1 MVTKKGLAKLC
12 VRSTLLGVLACTA
25 MMGIETAP
33 AGAQALKSYDSSK
46 PGFWKNPPPDWFLGD
61 ETAAQKGLAPP
72 AGPATPT
79 PLAELEANLKAIK
92 LPPGF
97 KIEVYASGL
106 PEARQM
112 AWGANGTL
120 FVGSFGA
127 TNVYAVT
134 DKGGKREVKTILK
147 GLTMP
152 TGLAFRDGAL
162 YVIAI
167 DKLLRY
173 DNAEANLDHMPNPVV
188 VYDDMP
194 PYVAHG
200 WKYLVTDK
208 NGAMYLPF
216 GPPFNIGIPP
226 TSVSQIRR
234 VNSTTGQAEI
244 VALGVRNSVGGDIDP
259 RSGDYWFT
267 ENARDWVSDDL
278 PSDKLNHISK
288 MGQHFGYPY
297 CHQGDLPDPKFAMGH
312 ACSEFTAPV
321 VNLGAHVAPLGMKF
335 YTGSQFPAEYKNNIF
350 IALHGSWNRHQYQ
363 GARIERVIVDADGK
377 NAKQEV
383 FATGWLTGQRD
394 YSGRPDD
401 ILLAPDGSL
410 MVSDDWAGAIYRISY
425 AK

>member
-1 MVTKKGLAKLC
+1 MAKKRHLMKIACSIGILAGLGGA
-12 VRSTLLGVLACTA
+12 V
-25 MMGIETAP
+25 
-33 AGAQALKSYDSSK
+33 AQAQDLKSYDSSK
-46 PGFWKNPPPDWFLGD
+46 PSFWKNPPADWFLGD
-61 ETAAQKGLAPP
+61 ETTAMKGLAPSV
-72 AGPATPT
+72 GPATPT
-79 PLAELEANLKAIK
+79 SLAELQANMKNIK

-112 AWGANGTL
+112 AWGDNGTL

-134 DKGGKREVKTILK
+134 NVDGKRTVKTILK

-152 TGLAFRDGAL
+152 TGLAFKDGAL
-162 YVIAI
+162 YVVAI

-173 DNAEANLDHMPNPVV
+173 DNAEANLDHMPTPVV
-188 VYDDMP
+188 AYDDMP

-208 NGAMYLPF
+208 QGDMYIPF
-216 GPPFNIGIPP
+216 GPPFNIGKPP
-226 TSVSQIRR
+226 AGLAQIRR
-234 VNSTTGQAEI
+234 VDPKTGLGEV
-244 VALGVRNSVGGDIDP
+244 VAMGVRNSVGGDIDP
-259 RSGDYWFT
+259 RTGDYWFT

-278 PSDKLNHISK
+278 PSDKLNHITRL
-288 MGQHFGYPY
+288 GQHFGYPY
-297 CHQGDLPDPKFAMGH
+297 CHQGNLPDPKFNDGH
-312 ACSEFTAPV
+312 KCSEFTPPV

-335 YTGSQFPAEYKNNIF
+335 YSGTQFPAKYKNNIF

-363 GARIERVIVDADGK
+363 GARIDRVVVDADGK
-377 NAKQEV
+377 NPHQEA
-383 FATGWLTGQRD
+383 FASGWLTGKQD

-401 ILLAPDGSL
+401 ILIAKDGSML
-410 MVSDDWAGAIYRISY
+410 VSDDWAGAVYRISY